1 MCGWG
6 GDGGWGVGGMEQY
19 FIKTFPF
26 SMHFNSKNLQFC
38 PNLGFNY
45 ISFGKI
51 VFITLMMGH

>member
-1 MCGWG
+1 M
-6 GDGGWGVGGMEQY
+6 VGGG
-19 FIKTFPF
+19 
-26 SMHFNSKNLQFC
+26 SVHFNSKNEQFY